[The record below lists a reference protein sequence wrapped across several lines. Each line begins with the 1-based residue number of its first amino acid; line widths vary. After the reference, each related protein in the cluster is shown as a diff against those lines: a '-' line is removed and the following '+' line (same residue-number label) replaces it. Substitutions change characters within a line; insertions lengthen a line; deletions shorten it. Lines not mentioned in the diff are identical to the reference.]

1 MACLYASKQA
11 LCAGVYY
18 YHPLH
23 YSDDSFPDL
32 KDHLHMQHFEGFD
45 PEGFSL
51 WFCDY
56 KYPEENTVN
65 YIVMNKVS
73 THPQRLCI
81 PFCRRHMPA
90 SCFARVTPADVCGR
104 RCAC

>member
-1 MACLYASKQA
+1 MADLFLTCYIGAA
-11 LCAGVYY
+11 VF
-18 YHPLH
+18 P
-23 YSDDSFPDL
+23 SF
-32 KDHLHMQHFEGFD
+32 KAITAAQHFEGFD

-73 THPQRLCI
+73 CSAPL
-81 PFCRRHMPA
+81 
-90 SCFARVTPADVCGR
+90 
-104 RCAC
+104 